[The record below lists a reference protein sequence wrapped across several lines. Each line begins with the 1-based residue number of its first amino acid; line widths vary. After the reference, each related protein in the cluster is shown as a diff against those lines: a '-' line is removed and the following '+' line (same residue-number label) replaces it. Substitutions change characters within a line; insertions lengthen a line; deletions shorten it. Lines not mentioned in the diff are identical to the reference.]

1 MRAFIKLTKTPTINY
16 CKTTSQNGTKN
27 LELLENKIR
36 KKTQMKKEFNTES
49 VIEWFESI
57 KSKSKRSYV
66 TFAIAD
72 FHPSIIKEL
81 LSKTIKYA

>member
-27 LELLENKIR
+27 LELIKNKMR
-36 KKTQMKKEFNTES
+36 EKTQMKKEFNTES

-57 KSKSKRSYV
+57 KSKSKRSYA

-72 FHPSIIKEL
+72 FHPSIMKEL
-81 LSKTIKYA
+81 LSKTITYA

>member
-1 MRAFIKLTKTPTINY
+1 
-16 CKTTSQNGTKN
+16 
-27 LELLENKIR
+27 
-36 KKTQMKKEFNTES
+36 MKKEFNTES

-81 LSKTIKYA
+81 LSKTIKYAQFLTIIEEKVTRKIYHARNT